1 MAEVSERLR
10 WYYFIRKPWPIIRV
24 INILHK
30 MPGQDETE
38 ARFHR
43 WLAGEGYL
51 GFPWANKVTLFMQLM
66 YPDYFK

>member
-1 MAEVSERLR
+1 
-10 WYYFIRKPWPIIRV
+10 
-24 INILHK
+24 

-38 ARFHR
+38 VRFHR